1 MESGALPS
9 LIDTHVGNRIRVR
22 RSFLKL
28 SQEKLGE
35 RLGVSFQQIQK
46 YEKGVNR
53 IGAGQLFEIAK
64 FLGVEPNFFFEGL
77 PVADGGFS
85 ERQSVIQ
92 TVGIEDTVEGLALNH
107 AFARIKSQKI
117 RKKVIAL
124 VAAIAESQ

>member
-77 PVADGGFS
+77 PAADGGFS